1 MDSCPW
7 PCARP
12 RVSGPRSAVPL
23 SRPVQLCRDAG
34 CSHHKPLPRL
44 CLTCQPCAGGAALTK
59 EAVKLGKA
67 GAEKGSAAL
76 DQAKAK
82 GKAYQKMKAI
92 EATHKSGAAEKRRAS
107 LSVSLVDGAPVGVAT
122 GGGMPSMPEGVEL
135 KVIDGVPVAVPT
147 EPSAAPPVG
156 IVADDV

>member
-1 MDSCPW
+1 M
-7 PCARP
+7 
-12 RVSGPRSAVPL
+12 SAA
-23 SRPVQLCRDAG
+23 CRDAG

-44 CLTCQPCAGGAALTK
+44 CLTYQPCAGGAALTK